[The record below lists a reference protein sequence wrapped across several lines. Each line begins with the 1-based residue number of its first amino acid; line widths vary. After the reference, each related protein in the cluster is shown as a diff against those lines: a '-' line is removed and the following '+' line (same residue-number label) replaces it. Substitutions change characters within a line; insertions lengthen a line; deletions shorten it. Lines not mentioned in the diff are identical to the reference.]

1 MKSSFNVK
9 AYVHVC
15 LEKYDIRSFFFL
27 KNVVIVSD
35 PERGQVQAIKH
46 LSTELQGRLPK
57 LIGLLRLDMYFI
69 ILHFILSAFFTH

>member
-1 MKSSFNVK
+1 MYITSKYFQLIIQKYTKSSFNVK

-35 PERGQVQAIKH
+35 PERGQVQAMKH
-46 LSTELQGRLPK
+46 LSADLQGRLHK
-57 LIGLLRLDMYFI
+57 LIGLL
-69 ILHFILSAFFTH
+69 